1 MQTTLKDKTGFSLF
15 ELLLAL
21 LIGSLVIFGSF
32 SLMNNYLS
40 GYAFLANR
48 KSALSDIR
56 HAANR
61 IASELIM
68 LETSDIANIST
79 TRLDF
84 TDENGN
90 TTHYRLDT
98 NGPGL
103 AIFRDGN
110 LLVDR
115 VKNFEIAYID
125 GNGNGLP
132 PLPSSINNIR
142 RIGVKIESAPLDQEG
157 TIIIKKIITPR
168 NFIGY
173 DNFTFE

>member
-1 MQTTLKDKTGFSLF
+1 MHTTLKDKTGFSLF
-15 ELLLAL
+15 ELILAL
-21 LIGSLVIFGSF
+21 LIGSLVLFGSF

-61 IASELIM
+61 IASELM
-68 LETSDIANIST
+68 LLETSDISSISS

-90 TTHYRLDT
+90 ATHYRLDT
-98 NGPGL
+98 NGPDL
-103 AIFRDGN
+103 AIFRGGN

-115 VKNFEIAYID
+115 VQSLEIAYMD
-125 GNGNGLP
+125 GNGNALP
-132 PLPSSINNIR
+132 TLPSSINSIR
-142 RIGVKIESAPLDQEG
+142 RIGVKIESEPLDQEG
-157 TIIIKKIITPR
+157 AIIIKKIITPR

-173 DNFTFE
+173 ENFTFE